1 MKYKSFN
8 RSCSYAGLANML
20 LDFNIDTED
29 FQIVI
34 DGNIPYIFTF
44 DKTSENFLAGPMLQ
58 SKQYFDYYLNAHNL
72 ELKEIQLSKKE
83 VLNFLKCTSQK
94 CMIGLSLNS
103 AQKHAL
109 IFEGIHHCKF
119 KFLNNKWKHSTE
131 PEYYYFSDDEILNKL
146 PENSC
151 IGYIE
156 KLNYP
161 VCNNSQH
168 ELNMSIEFL
177 ADYKLKVTE
186 FCSTE
191 QSFDNLEKAKSS
203 LFEALFLNV
212 LSMME
217 IIQAESLVY
226 KIKDLRQD
234 YIKAMNLKSP
244 LILGNYIS
252 LELFNDIIENY
263 TTLISEYMA
272 TNYS

>member
-1 MKYKSFN
+1 MKYQSFN

-29 FQIVI
+29 FQIAV
-34 DGNIPYIFTF
+34 DANIPYIFTF
-44 DKTSENFLAGPMLQ
+44 NKTSEKFLAGPMLQ
-58 SKQYFDYYLNAHNL
+58 SKQYFDYYLNTHEL
-72 ELKEIQLSKKE
+72 EFKEILVSKKE
-83 VLNFLKCTSQK
+83 VLNFLKSTSQK
-94 CMIGLSLNS
+94 CMIGLSINS
-103 AQKHAL
+103 TQKHTL
-109 IFEGIHHCKF
+109 IFEGIHDCKF

-131 PEYYYFSDDEILNKL
+131 AEYYYFNDAEILSKL

-191 QSFDNLEKAKSS
+191 QSFDNLEKAKSL

-234 YIKAMNLKSP
+234 YIKAMNLKSA
-244 LILGNYIS
+244 LILSDYIS
-252 LELFNDIIENY
+252 MELFNDIIGDY
-263 TTLISEYMA
+263 TALISEYIA